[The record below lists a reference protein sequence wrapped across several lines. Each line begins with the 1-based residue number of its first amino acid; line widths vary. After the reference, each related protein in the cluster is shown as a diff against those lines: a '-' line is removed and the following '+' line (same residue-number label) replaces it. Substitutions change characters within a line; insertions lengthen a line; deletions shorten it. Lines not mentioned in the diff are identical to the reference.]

1 MCGPAGAD
9 LASWAA
15 EQLGGSAGDVDG
27 LYVATSTAGHAES
40 VEFWRAAGE
49 TGLVF
54 ANPRLFPWTLA
65 NSPTGAIAKA
75 LDVRGPT
82 YTLVGGV
89 EAVAGAIEH
98 ALDDLTDG
106 VVTAAAV
113 VAVDVVGTEPSV
125 VAVLLGSMDAALRL
139 AAAVDIDAAASP
151 ARPVA
156 VAVLDRSVSG
166 RPSATCD
173 PVGRVALR

>member
-1 MCGPAGAD
+1 VTATDVLVSHAASGSADSD

-15 EQLGGSAGDVDG
+15 GELGALGWNVDG
-27 LYVATSTAGHAES
+27 LYVATSNAGRAES

-49 TGLVF
+49 TGLAF

-89 EAVAGAIEH
+89 EAVTGAIEH
-98 ALDDLTDG
+98 AADDLADG
-106 VVTAAAV
+106 IVTSAAV
-113 VAVDVVGTEPSV
+113 VAVDVVEGTPRV
-125 VAVLLGSMDAALRL
+125 VAVKLDSVDAAHQLIATL
-139 AAAVDIDAAASP
+139 PTADAPTSRP
-151 ARPVA
+151 AT
-156 VAVLDRSVSG
+156 LLHWSVS
-166 RPSATCD
+166 R
-173 PVGRVALR
+173 